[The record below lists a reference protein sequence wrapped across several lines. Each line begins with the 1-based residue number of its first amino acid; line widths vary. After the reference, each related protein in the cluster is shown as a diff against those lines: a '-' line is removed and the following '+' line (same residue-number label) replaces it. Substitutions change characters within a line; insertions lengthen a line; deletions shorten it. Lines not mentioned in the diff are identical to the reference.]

1 MRMTT
6 VSIPAIDLYS
16 AVSYLHGHP
25 HEQYRWLRANA
36 PVYRHPAPNGGT
48 FWAVTR
54 HSDIRTVERSPE
66 LFSSV
71 PAVTIEEQLNLTNFL
86 SMDDPEHAV
95 LRRIVAPRLLPRAV
109 RDRMPS
115 LEAISSD
122 VVDQICGKG
131 ECDLV
136 DDVAGPMA
144 GYVAADLLG
153 ISRAQGRR
161 LHDLFMVLHS
171 SPDIQG
177 LERMKA
183 AVGEALSMGQEVF
196 REKRSN
202 PTGDVFSIYANAEVN
217 GHLTTEEEFLGT
229 FILLTDGSLDTS
241 RNLISGGMM
250 LLLTHPEQKARLLAD
265 LDGAMP
271 AAIEEMLRWLSPV
284 TYIRRVAKQDT
295 ELAGC
300 RIEAGD
306 RVAVYFGSGNRDE
319 RVFVAPDTFDIGR
332 TPNDHL
338 AFGAGGPHFC
348 VGSHLGRAEGS
359 VMIRELL
366 TRLPDLELASEGAW
380 AATSLTSGLASLT
393 VRFTPTVRRARR
405 TQEQGPGTPVVS
417 EGNSE

>member
-1 MRMTT
+1 MTTT
-6 VSIPAIDLYS
+6 VSTPAIDLYS
-16 AVSYLHGHP
+16 AASYLHGHP
-25 HEQYRWLRANA
+25 HEQYRWLRVNA
-36 PVYRHPAPNGGT
+36 PVYRHSAPDGGT

-54 HSDIRTVERSPE
+54 HSDIRTVERNPE
-66 LFSSV
+66 IFSSA
-71 PAVTIEEQLNLTNFL
+71 PTVTIEEQMNLSNFL
-86 SMDDPEHAV
+86 AMDDPKHAV
-95 LRRIVAPRLLPRAV
+95 LRRMVAPRLLPRAV

-115 LEAISSD
+115 LEAIASA
-122 VVDQICGKG
+122 VVDEICEKG

-144 GYVAADLLG
+144 GYTAADLLG

-171 SPDIQG
+171 SPDVQG
-177 LERMKA
+177 REKMMA
-183 AVGEALSMGQEVF
+183 AFGEAWVMGQEVF
-196 REKRSN
+196 RAKRGN
-202 PTGDVFSIYANAEVN
+202 PADDVFSMYANAEFD
-217 GHLTTEEEFLGT
+217 GHLMTEEEFLGT

-265 LDGAMP
+265 LDGALP

-319 RVFVAPDTFDIGR
+319 QVFVAPDTFDIGR
-332 TPNDHL
+332 TPNDHI

-366 TRLPDLELASEGAW
+366 TRLPGIELASEGTW
-380 AATSLTSGLASLT
+380 AATSLTSGLASLN
-393 VRFTPTVRRARR
+393 VRFTSTARRAR
-405 TQEQGPGTPVVS
+405 EQGPGTPHAS
-417 EGNSE
+417 ERSSE